1 MTMQTLRR
9 TFVIV
14 TTVVSVIS
22 SPALA
27 DDTKEVRLPLG
38 DVQITKT
45 SSSSELTL
53 STDTDK
59 LTFESSFFPEVEAFS
74 GNSFLIFLASGK
86 YECAGFYIWATLDD
100 EGLRA
105 SPQFGT
111 CSDRGEVLRTPQGLI
126 LIMPDPKSSDAVSFF
141 LNKDGTVVQKEQGL
155 EAGGIVDPF

>member
-1 MTMQTLRR
+1 MHTLRL
-9 TFVIV
+9 TFALAA
-14 TTVVSVIS
+14 SAAYLIS

-38 DVQITKT
+38 TVQMTKT
-45 SSSSELTL
+45 FSSPELTL
-53 STDTDK
+53 STDTEK
-59 LTFESSFFPEVEAFS
+59 LTFESSYFPEVETFS
-74 GNSFLIFLASGK
+74 GNSFLIFLASGE
-86 YECAGFYIWATLDD
+86 YECAGFYIWTTLD
-100 EGLRA
+100 EAGLRA

-126 LIMPDPKSSDAVSFF
+126 LVMPDPKSSDAVSFF